1 MHVYPFLLRVAAML
15 EDSGHLLI
23 FPNYTIPSTQLHG
36 PDEART
42 VQLTLDYLL
51 VLLPKTQRADARKSP
66 DASCHRD
73 HASDRIMLPISRQTS
88 SCKKARTSHF
98 DARTGL
104 PSYRPSPLRAGPGI

>member
-15 EDSGHLLI
+15 EDSRHLLI

-88 SCKKARTSHF
+88 S
-98 DARTGL
+98 L
-104 PSYRPSPLRAGPGI
+104 